1 MNIRFP
7 FVAEPLL
14 VMTKLMI
21 LSGELL
27 QFFLFVAFWNCKIR
41 LL

>member
-7 FVAEPLL
+7 FVADPLL
-14 VMTKLMI
+14 VMTNLMI

-27 QFFLFVAFWNCKIR
+27 QLFSIVAFWNCKIR